1 VTNYFS
7 PPEGIA
13 GIEMV
18 DSDTTPTPGDEATAG
33 DGHDDDVLSDQ
44 LSTDEVYQRVV
55 ADADHEVTSGVRE
68 LFFSALA
75 AGFAI
80 TITFLLYAS
89 LTAATGSDVL
99 GVLLYPLGFIYI
111 IIGGYQLYTENTLPP
126 VALTLERLVSIPTL
140 FRHWS
145 IVLVGN
151 FVGGG
156 LGAVALAYGGVFD
169 ESTAAVA
176 IGFAEK
182 GIATP
187 ASALFV
193 KAAFAGLI
201 VAGVVWISFAARDTV
216 TKLLV
221 VYLAF
226 LAIPLGNLFHVVVSF
241 TEVVYLALVTG
252 ANPVPALVGFVLPV
266 LLGNTLGGVVLVTV
280 VNYYQT
286 SDRRLQIPRF
296 QDVRRLTLRE
306 WLVGSLAGRSYV
318 PVIDTVEEIVRDPD
332 AYRVLVPIANPR
344 TETALVRLACQL
356 ASHQKKGKV
365 HVVHVVQA
373 PRRWTPDTEQTQQ
386 EQIKH
391 DSDRLLEDVRQVGSK
406 YDVTLETSTVVTPRS
421 FEEIFTLARR
431 TSPDLV
437 VMGWNEKGLWSSA
450 RAERPLAELTN
461 QLPCDFLVANDRG
474 LDPSRILLPTA
485 GGPDS
490 DLNAQV
496 ARALQKVANAK
507 VELLHVVSDPANE
520 SAGEAFLRDW
530 ADDHDLDDV
539 TITVDAGDVE
549 AAIVRAASDST
560 MLMLGATEQGMLSRL
575 VQDSLHLDVVN
586 DVDCSVLLA
595 ERPSKRS
602 LRERLVGASTRERHP
617 ALAFQGRVEESA
629 APGYAERP
637 EE

>member
-1 VTNYFS
+1 
-7 PPEGIA
+7 
-13 GIEMV
+13 MV
-18 DSDTTPTPGDEATAG
+18 NSDADSTVGDEAES
-33 DGHDDDVLSDQ
+33 DHEDDVLADQ

-89 LTAATGSDVL
+89 VTAATESKIA

-140 FRHWS
+140 FRHWL
-145 IVLVGN
+145 IVLAGN
-151 FVGGG
+151 FLGGG
-156 LGAVALAYGGVFD
+156 IGAFALAYGGVFD
-169 ESTAAVA
+169 DATAAVA

-201 VAGVVWISFAARDTV
+201 VAGVVWISFAARDTIS
-216 TKLLV
+216 KLVV

-241 TEVVYLALVTG
+241 SEVVYLALVTG
-252 ANPVPALVGFVLPV
+252 ANPVPALIGFVLPV

-332 AYRVLVPIANPR
+332 TYRILVPIANPR
-344 TETALVRLACQL
+344 TETAVVRLACQL
-356 ASHQKKGKV
+356 ASSKKKGTV
-365 HVVHVVQA
+365 HVVHIVQA
-373 PRRWTPDTEQTQQ
+373 PRRWPSGAERIQTGR
-386 EQIKH
+386 IKRN
-391 DSDRLLEDVRQVGSK
+391 SDRLLEDVRQVGTKHS
-406 YDVTLETSTVVTPRS
+406 VTLETSTVVSPRS

-437 VMGWNEKGLWSSA
+437 LMGWDQQGLWSSA
-450 RAERPLAELTN
+450 RAEKPLAELTN

-490 DLNAQV
+490 DLNAEV
-496 ARALQKVANAK
+496 ARALRDVANAK
-507 VELLHVVSDPANE
+507 VELLHVVGDEADE
-520 SAGEAFLRDW
+520 RTGEAFLQNW
-530 ADDHDLDDV
+530 ADEHGLNDA
-539 TITVDAGDVE
+539 TITVDSGDIE
-549 AAIVRAASDST
+549 NAIVSAADDST
-560 MLMLGATEQGMLSRL
+560 LLMLGATEQGMLSRL

-595 ERPSKRS
+595 ERPSNRS
-602 LRERLVGASTRERHP
+602 LRDRLFGSPGRERRP
-617 ALAFQGRVEESA
+617 ELAFQGDGAESD
-629 APGYAERP
+629 GSGRP
-637 EE
+637 ETPDE